1 MLWPIMLR
9 LVVWVF
15 VGSFYMGFV
24 LASGFVVVAVLVCFF
39 LSHYLILGLAWL
51 MGFLLIS
58 CFFLVSLPLASARC
72 KRLYALCVAGS
83 LTVVLGEVRGN
94 AFV

>member
-1 MLWPIMLR
+1 MLW
-9 LVVWVF
+9 LVVLVF

-39 LSHYLILGLAWL
+39 LSYYLILGLAWL

-58 CFFLVSLPLASARC
+58 CFCFLASLPLGSARY
-72 KRLYALCVAGS
+72 KRLYTLRVAGS
-83 LTVVLGEVRGN
+83 FTVVLEEVGGN
-94 AFV
+94 DFV